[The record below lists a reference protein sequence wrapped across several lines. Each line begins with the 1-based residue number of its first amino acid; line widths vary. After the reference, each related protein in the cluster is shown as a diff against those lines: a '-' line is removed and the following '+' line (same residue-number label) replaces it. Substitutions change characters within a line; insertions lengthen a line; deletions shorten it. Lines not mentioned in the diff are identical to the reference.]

1 MKTISLTESAYQR
14 LASWKEGRTF
24 SDVIEG
30 MIPPKGTIEA
40 SFEAVGRLPDLSA
53 DDFDDLEKAVSAVRQ
68 PMPLA
73 WS

>member
-1 MKTISLTESAYQR
+1 
-14 LASWKEGRTF
+14 
-24 SDVIEG
+24 

-40 SFEAVGRLPDLSA
+40 AFEAVGRLPDLSA